1 MIIARLKTILKSN
14 LYQGTG
20 KLSQMDGGEDAGFN
34 DTLGGRWSDETH
46 HPRTPPTLE
55 EQYYANL
62 ELEPGANFEQIKK
75 NYRRLLSQYHPDKF
89 EHDPQKRKVAEEVTV
104 RLNEA
109 WSWFKSRNR

>member
-14 LYQGTG
+14 LYSGTG
-20 KLSQMDGGEDAGFN
+20 KLPHMDGVVEPDFN
-34 DTLGGRWSDETH
+34 DTQGDRWSDEPH
-46 HPRTPPTLE
+46 QPRTPPPLE

-62 ELEPGANFEQIKK
+62 ELEPGASFEQIKK